1 MRTRE
6 KARIV
11 KRIVKMFLEGM
22 SLEQVVRAARLPYQ
36 LASLHIV
43 ESVIR
48 EALRKRREP

>member
-11 KRIVKMFLEGM
+11 KMFLKGM
-22 SLEQVVRAARLPYQ
+22 EVGTIAFCRVSGLPQTGMYMRKM
-36 LASLHIV
+36 AV
-43 ESVIR
+43 EEVLR